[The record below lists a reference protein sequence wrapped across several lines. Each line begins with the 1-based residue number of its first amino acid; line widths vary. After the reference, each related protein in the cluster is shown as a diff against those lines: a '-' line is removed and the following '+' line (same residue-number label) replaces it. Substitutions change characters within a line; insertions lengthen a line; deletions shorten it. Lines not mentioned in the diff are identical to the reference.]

1 MSVTR
6 YPIRFVIE
14 AVKRRKDTSEYRWID
29 FACDDRKVNFWYK

>member
-14 AVKRRKDTSEYRWID
+14 AKLSSNTIVEEYSFFLVFLFFLAMVIP
-29 FACDDRKVNFWYK
+29 